1 MSVAIQLPK
10 LNPSQQLAIQ
20 AIRAFL
26 NSTTPVFL
34 LLGSAGTGKTT
45 LVSHIIRMLDQE
57 HRPFQVIAP
66 TGRAARILGQKAGA
80 PASTIHGCIY
90 ALPNVEVIE
99 TAVSRNDPG
108 MRLFFPKKH
117 DDPLET
123 IFIVD
128 ESSMV
133 GDKESKGDFLQFGSG
148 RLLADLIEFARLG
161 RIGRSTDRGAK
172 IIFVG
177 DPAQLP
183 PVGETLS
190 PALSEIYLKD
200 TFDLGSEKFELLE
213 VMRQQ
218 AGSAVLDQATLLRD
232 AITNKIYNTFNI
244 SPTGDE
250 IVAASISAG
259 VSVVEEAYRSAT
271 SSVLITYSNAQ
282 ALKLNQ
288 SVRHRL
294 WGDECADP
302 RKGDLLLINKNSAK
316 TGLSNGDLVKI
327 RDVAGDPER
336 RCHKLK
342 VKDLTD
348 GTVHDEVVALIFRR
362 ATIVYREADGSV
374 RSIDC
379 QLLENLLHSGERELE
394 SLEQRALL
402 VDFRKRHPHLRPKT
416 AEFTVAIRDDPY
428 FNALHVKYGYAMT
441 CHKAQGGEW
450 PTAVVDFGGYPYTRS
465 ETFYRWAYTAIT
477 RAKAKLIT
485 ISAPNVT
492 AVSEIVWGA
501 LRPPASVPAPTA
513 DGSDPTTDP
522 DWNRFAFNPGHERL
536 FEYHGLLRDAWG
548 KEGIG
553 IERLDHLQYAERY
566 LLVHSDRRA
575 SLQYHYKGNL
585 KVSSIGPASGSVSD
599 PDFQAVAL
607 KLMRQALM
615 AVPQPDAPLS
625 DPFLAEFYDKL
636 QQVLGGTE
644 IRLVAAQ
651 PMQYCLRV
659 EFIEAGY
666 PIHLDFHYNSKK
678 VWTSA
683 REVGAPGS
691 SRGLIDRLRQLME
704 EHR

>member
-10 LNPSQQLAIQ
+10 LNPSQQRAIE

-26 NSTTPVFL
+26 NSATPVFL

-66 TGRAARILGQKAGA
+66 TGRAARILGQKTGA

-123 IFIVD
+123 VFIVD

-148 RLLADLIEFARLG
+148 RLLADLIEFSRLG
-161 RIGRSTDRGAK
+161 RVDRSTDRGAK

-190 PALSEIYLKD
+190 PALSELYLKN

-218 AGSAVLDQATLLRD
+218 AGSAVLDRATLLRD
-232 AITNKIYNTFNI
+232 AITHKIYNTFNI

-259 VSVVEEAYRSAT
+259 VSVVEEAYRSGT

-294 WGDECADP
+294 WGDECPDP
-302 RKGDLLLINKNSAK
+302 RKNDLLLINKNSAK

-327 RDVAGDPER
+327 RDVAGNPER

-348 GTVHDEVVALIFRR
+348 GSVHDEIVALIFRR

-374 RSIDC
+374 RSTDC

-450 PTAVVDFGGYPYTRS
+450 PMAVVDFGGYPYARS

-485 ISAPNVT
+485 IGAPNIT
-492 AVSEIVWGA
+492 PWDIDWGTPS
-501 LRPPASVPAPTA
+501 PPAPATDGFDPTA
-513 DGSDPTTDP
+513 DA
-522 DWNRFAFNPGHERL
+522 DWNRFSFNPGQERL
-536 FEYHGLLRDAWG
+536 FEYHALLRDAWE

-566 LLVHSDRRA
+566 LVVHGDRRA

-585 KVSSIGPASGSVSD
+585 KVSSIVAALGSIPD
-599 PDFQAVAL
+599 PDLQAVAL
-607 KLMRQALM
+607 NLMRQALM
-615 AVPQPDAPLS
+615 AVPQPNPPLS
-625 DPFLAEFYDKL
+625 DPFLAELYDKL
-636 QQVLGGTE
+636 AQVLGETE

-666 PIHLDFHYNSKK
+666 PIHLDFYYNSKK

-704 EHR
+704 GHR